1 MERALLNRLAPPIAL
16 GVLTAKAPPLIEG
29 GAGVR
34 GGLTW
39 GRACP
44 PNASANLRPDR
55 GWASMSRFDG
65 PPATA
70 HPSGE
75 GLPRNYERPYTGRP
89 EHGKSRLLGRLAL
102 GGVRSGSRVGD
113 ALRLPGLE
121 DDHLAAA
128 VDGRCLGDV
137 RNPDEPD
144 CCAGETNDEHQER
157 KGGDGSARR
166 LLMNSREC
174 GLADNR
180 KVGLEDDFGSDDVVR
195 PVVGRMSARG
205 HEKYVG
211 RIDVRVVPCSSDA
224 GSRPTC
230 LVALSAMCAEDAV
243 AV

>member
-1 MERALLNRLAPPIAL
+1 MQAARASRHSASATMSGGSESAAL
-16 GVLTAKAPPLIEG
+16 VRS
-29 GAGVR
+29 GAVGFR
-34 GGLTW
+34 GGLPDVEP
-39 GRACP
+39 CP

-55 GWASMSRFDG
+55 GWASMNRFDG

-75 GLPRNYERPYTGRP
+75 GLPRK
-89 EHGKSRLLGRLAL
+89 HAKSRLLVRLAL
-102 GGVRSGSRVGD
+102 PGVRSGSRVGH

-144 CCAGETNDEHQER
+144 CCARETDDERQER
-157 KGGDGSARR
+157 KGGDVSARR
-166 LLMNSREC
+166 LPINDRDC

-180 KVGLEDDFGSDDVVR
+180 NVGLADDFGSDDVVR

-211 RIDVRVVPCSSDA
+211 RLGVRVVPCSSDA
-224 GSRPTC
+224 
-230 LVALSAMCAEDAV
+230 AA
-243 AV
+243 